1 MNALH
6 VFFAHK
12 HIFQDTSG
20 FDGTN
25 QHPFFYAP
33 LNCHSS
39 F

>member
-1 MNALH
+1 MNVLH

-12 HIFQDTSG
+12 HIFQDNGS

-25 QHPFFYAP
+25 QNPFFYAS